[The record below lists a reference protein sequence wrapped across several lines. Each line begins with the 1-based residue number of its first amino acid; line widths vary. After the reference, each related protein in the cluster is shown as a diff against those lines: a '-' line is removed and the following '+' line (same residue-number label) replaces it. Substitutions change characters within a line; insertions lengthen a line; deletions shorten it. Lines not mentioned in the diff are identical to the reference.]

1 MGATENQSEIP
12 CYLVNKCDYD
22 YINITIIKEDIII
35 TI

>member
-22 YINITIIKEDIII
+22 YNIIIIKEDIII